1 MKVKNMNGDIWLIN
15 EQTNNTE
22 INESISCS
30 HVIFE
35 KDNTLLHLAIYANM
49 HIWHCHVLWNNIPFS
64 LFFIISLTLDK
75 NTRKGLNK

>member
-30 HVIFE
+30 HVIIIKK
-35 KDNTLLHLAIYANM
+35 KDDTLLHLEIFKYAYLALSCSM
-49 HIWHCHVLWNNIPFS
+49 EQCS
-64 LFFIISLTLDK
+64 LILILY
-75 NTRKGLNK
+75 

>member
-30 HVIFE
+30 HVIIIIK
-35 KDNTLLHLAIYANM
+35 KDDTSLCLEIYANM
-49 HIWHCHVLWNNIPFS
+49 HIWNCHVVWNNV
-64 LFFIISLTLDK
+64 L
-75 NTRKGLNK
+75 

>member
-30 HVIFE
+30 HVIKKKK
-35 KDNTLLHLAIYANM
+35 KDDTSLRLEIYANM
-49 HIWHCHVLWNNIPFS
+49 HIWNCHVVWNNV
-64 LFFIISLTLDK
+64 L
-75 NTRKGLNK
+75 

>member
-30 HVIFE
+30 RVIF
-35 KDNTLLHLAIYANM
+35 
-49 HIWHCHVLWNNIPFS
+49 
-64 LFFIISLTLDK
+64 
-75 NTRKGLNK
+75 